1 MFWNVLGVAIVV
13 CLLCCFCRV
22 IGFAMGFVVLMGVCV
37 SLRKWLVDVGVGARS
52 EAECDIMTAH
62 DAR

>member
-1 MFWNVLGVAIVV
+1 MV